1 MKKCFIEWLNACRLM
16 LNAVAAVY
24 FLTLVCTGNYLSR
37 ILVEHRVLFTF
48 LGIYGAIG
56 VIVNFGILNI
66 LDDMKNHAIGNI
78 LPIAICDLIFGSVLG
93 GILLIIKDKG
103 SENSDNAV
111 SHGYDKNFNLK

>member
-1 MKKCFIEWLNACRLM
+1 MKKCLIEWFNACRLM
-16 LNAVAAVY
+16 LNAIAAVY
-24 FLTLVCTGNYLSR
+24 FLTLVCTGNYLSG
-37 ILVEHRVLFTF
+37 ISAEHRVLFTF

-93 GILLIIKDKG
+93 GVLLIIKDKD
-103 SENSDNAV
+103 SENNDN
-111 SHGYDKNFNLK
+111 SISRGYGKKFIDR